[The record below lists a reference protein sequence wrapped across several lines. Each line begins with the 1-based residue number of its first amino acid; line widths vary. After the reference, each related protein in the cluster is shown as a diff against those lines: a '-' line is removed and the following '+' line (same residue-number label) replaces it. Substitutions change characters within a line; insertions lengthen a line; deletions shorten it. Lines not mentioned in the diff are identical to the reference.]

1 MADDRRFQL
10 DELLIRPGCYLNPQT
25 EVLVVVDDSPSI
37 DGEIFNLEEFE
48 GADWVLISDEVPVD
62 EASRDELLED
72 FQAHYH
78 GGDGRDVSERAV
90 EDPDEDLDDNG
101 DDPRV
106 VPRPGEAVPSLSLA
120 VRPIHYLG
128 VFIPTAVVL
137 EIAGATPLLIF
148 SAAALGVI
156 PCAAVMGEATEA
168 IAARTGPGIGG
179 LLNVTFGNAPELIIA
194 FFALEAGLQEVV
206 KASIVGS
213 IIGNILLVLGAAML
227 VGGLPRDKQTFSATA
242 ANAQVAMLFLALAA
256 LILPALFQ
264 LIHGG
269 GLPSIG
275 DERVDFGSE
284 LEQISFGVALILLAT
299 YVAGLLFSLKTHRAV
314 FNPYSEGEEE
324 ETHHWSPKRAG
335 SSSRPPPCLVG
346 LMSEIL
352 VGSIEEASH
361 DIGLSEFFVGVFIVA
376 IVGNAA
382 EHWVAVL
389 VAAKDKMDLAVNIAI
404 GSSAQIALFVA
415 PLLVLLSFVVGPAPM
430 ALVFNG
436 YELGGLVFAVL
447 IANLVTQEGESN
459 WFEGAQLLAL
469 YAVLGLVFY
478 FA

>member
-1 MADDRRFQL
+1 M
-10 DELLIRPGCYLNPQT
+10 RPVY
-25 EVLVVVDDSPSI
+25 
-37 DGEIFNLEEFE
+37 F
-48 GADWVLISDEVPVD
+48 
-62 EASRDELLED
+62 
-72 FQAHYH
+72 
-78 GGDGRDVSERAV
+78 
-90 EDPDEDLDDNG
+90 
-101 DDPRV
+101 
-106 VPRPGEAVPSLSLA
+106 
-120 VRPIHYLG
+120 LG
-128 VFIPTAVVL
+128 VFIPVAVAL
-137 EIAGATPLLIF
+137 ELAHAGPVVVF
-148 SAAALGVI
+148 GAAALAVI

-194 FFALEAGLQEVV
+194 FFALLEGLQEVV

-213 IIGNILLVLGAAML
+213 IIGNILLVMGAAMV
-227 VGGLPRDKQTFSATA
+227 VGGWRREKQTFSQTA
-242 ANAQVAMLFLALAA
+242 ANAQSAMLMLALAA
-256 LILPALFQ
+256 LIFPAIFQ

-269 GLPSIG
+269 GLPG
-275 DERVDFGSE
+275 VGEERVDFGSD
-284 LEQISFGVALILLAT
+284 LEKLSFGVAIVLLLSYA
-299 YVAGLLFSLKTHRAV
+299 AGLWFSLKTHRSV
-314 FNPYSEGEEE
+314 FNPFGDEDEEE
-324 ETHHWSPKRAG
+324 QAHQWPVKRAAIYLAV
-335 SSSRPPPCLVG
+335 SAVAVG

-352 VGSIEEASH
+352 VGSISEASD

-404 GSSAQIALFVA
+404 GSSAQIAMFVA
-415 PLLVLLSFVVGPAPM
+415 PMLVLLSFVIGPSPM

-447 IANLVTQEGESN
+447 IANFVTQEGESN
-459 WFEGAQLLAL
+459 WFEGVQLLAL